1 MIKRLRQQERLG
13 TERTGSLTD
22 HIGDSPKERRYQR
35 PDSNNR
41 FFLTVSSRLDSLTT
55 VQQWFENLLNCFSDS
70 VSAPSMWVDEVF
82 DQLNLALAEGFTNA
96 VRHAHANLPSNT
108 PIVLEC
114 WVQLHRLEIRI
125 FDQGEPFDP
134 DSLVEPQP
142 GTLREGGYGW
152 FLLRR
157 LVDEVTYERAQSE
170 FLMSRLF
177 DAQSIHSIDAH
188 VTPSRAD
195 IQRICNC
202 LKLVK
207 TV

>member
-1 MIKRLRQQERLG
+1 MRQQERLG
-13 TERTGSLTD
+13 KERISSLTD
-22 HIGDSPKERRYQR
+22 HLGDRA
-35 PDSNNR
+35 DSNKR
-41 FFLTVSSRLDSLTT
+41 FYLTVNSRLESLAT
-55 VQQWFENLLNCFSDS
+55 VQQWFENLLNYCSDLS
-70 VSAPSMWVDEVF
+70 PAPYFWVGEAF

-96 VRHAHANLPSNT
+96 VRHAHVNLPSHT

-114 WVQLHRLEIRI
+114 WVQFNQVEIRI

-157 LVDEVTYERAQSE
+157 LVDEVTYERAQPD
-170 FLMSRLF
+170 FLMKRLF
-177 DAQSIHSIDAH
+177 DSQSVHSTDTY

-195 IQRICNC
+195 IQQVCNC

-207 TV
+207 TA

>member
-13 TERTGSLTD
+13 AERADSLIDHTD
-22 HIGDSPKERRYQR
+22 DSQKERRR
-35 PDSNNR
+35 ADSNNR
-41 FFLTVSSRLDSLTT
+41 FYLTVHSQLDALTT
-55 VQQWFENLLNCFSDS
+55 VQQWFENLLHCFSDS
-70 VSAPSMWVDEVF
+70 SPAPSVWVDEVF

-96 VRHAHANLPSNT
+96 VRHAHARLPGDT

-114 WVQLHRLEIRI
+114 WVQVHRLEIRI

-157 LVDEVTYERAQSE
+157 LVDEVAYERIQPE
-170 FLMSRLF
+170 FLIKRLF
-177 DAQSIHSIDAH
+177 DARLMHS
-188 VTPSRAD
+188 VNTCVEPKRAD

-202 LKLVK
+202 LRLVK
-207 TV
+207 TA